1 MDGRQLKAFIA
12 VFEERNITGAAR
24 RLHLSQP
31 ALSGTIKSL
40 EDLLG
45 TQLFL
50 REARGV
56 AVTEAARILYPQ
68 ARRILSQTESMT
80 RQFRQSGHVSGIDIG
95 IEADIAAQD
104 VARFLGLAQQAVPAL
119 FVSLLDGCKGD
130 ARLSTEDARCEDE
143 LFLPLFVE
151 PYVLAIPEG
160 RDADALQWIVCPTHP
175 THQRLPPY
183 YGAAAGTPAAHAET
197 LGLALSL
204 VAAGLGACVAPES
217 LARGGA
223 GIAVRSIDGFEM
235 SRRVGLCYAV
245 QALDKPV
252 LAMLVEQLRANASA
266 VSALA

>member
-45 TQLFL
+45 TQLFT

-68 ARRILSQTESMT
+68 ARRILSQTDSMT
-80 RQFRQSGHVSGIDIG
+80 RQFRHGGNVSAIDIG
-95 IEADIAAQD
+95 VEADIAGRD
-104 VARFLGLAQQAVPAL
+104 VAAFVSRARQAAPAL
-119 FVSLLDGCKGD
+119 FVNLLDGCQGD
-130 ARLSTEDARCEDE
+130 ARLSTEDGRCEDE
-143 LFLPLFVE
+143 LFLPMFVE
-151 PYVLAIPEG
+151 PYVLATPAG
-160 RDADALQWIVCPTHP
+160 GDADGLPWIVCPEHP
-175 THQRLPPY
+175 THQRLLPY
-183 YGAAAGTPAAHAET
+183 YGAAAGAPAATAQT
-197 LGLALSL
+197 LALALDL
-204 VAAGLGACVAPES
+204 VSAGLGACVAPES
-217 LARGGA
+217 LARA
-223 GIAVRSIDGFEM
+223 HANVIVSPIDGFEM

-252 LAMLVEQLRANASA
+252 LASLVEQLRTDSA
-266 VSALA
+266 VFPSAA